1 MKITLYVATDT
12 YNLYRE
18 EDFNEILKDKAKS
31 LAKDEDE
38 LVDYLDY
45 TYTSLE
51 LFRLTDEEQKDV
63 MLDFEED
70 WCLKR
75 AKQILLEDAEYV
87 EREVEI

>member
-1 MKITLYVATDT
+1 MKIILYVATDT

-18 EDFNEILKDKAKS
+18 EAFNEILKDTAER
-31 LAKDEDE
+31 LAKDENE
-38 LVDYLDY
+38 LVDYLNY
-45 TYTSLE
+45 IYTSL
-51 LFRLTDEEQKDV
+51 LTGEEQKDV

-75 AKQILLEDAEYV
+75 AKQILLEDEEYV

>member
-1 MKITLYVATDT
+1 MKITLYVATNT

-31 LAKDEDE
+31 LAKDENE

-45 TYTSLE
+45 IYTSL
-51 LFRLTDEEQKDV
+51 LTGEEQKDV

-75 AKQILLEDAEYV
+75 AKQILLEDEEYV
-87 EREVEI
+87 ERKVEI

>member
-12 YNLYRE
+12 YDLYRE
-18 EDFNEILKDKAKS
+18 EDFNEILKDKAER
-31 LAKDEDE
+31 LARDEDE
-38 LVDYLDY
+38 LVEYLDY

-51 LFRLTDEEQKDV
+51 LFRLTDEERKDV
-63 MLDFEED
+63 MSDFKED

-75 AKQILLEDAEYV
+75 AKQILLEDEEYV